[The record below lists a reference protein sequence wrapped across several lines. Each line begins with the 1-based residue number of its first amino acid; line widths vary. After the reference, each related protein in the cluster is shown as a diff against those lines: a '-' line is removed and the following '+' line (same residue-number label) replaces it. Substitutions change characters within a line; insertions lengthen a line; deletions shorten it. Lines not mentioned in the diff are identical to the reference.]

1 MNGEASGQFGSGS
14 KAATGSQGSVTRD
27 QVISAIYETVIS
39 PGQFESFLEIW
50 AQHLQDTMD
59 LPEGAP
65 VGATPLEHLEGARD
79 LDKAGRD
86 AELQQHFA
94 RAYQILDQLGRQ
106 APELDIPA
114 RVRAADGLVLALS
127 TQGAI
132 VAASPAARE
141 WLGGST
147 DSTTLSEKITPHSA
161 KLLASL
167 VAAAKQDT
175 ALSDPPVVLASDGAP
190 RHLVARAV
198 RSGAHAGPMA
208 GIEVHI
214 LIEAMDF
221 RWSTRAEEMLV
232 VSFGLSRAE
241 VGLVRH
247 LMAGLSLRAIAT
259 KTGRSE
265 HTVRN
270 QAKSVLGKTG
280 APGQVELIRLVAF
293 LVNEEL
299 RARSGNEFG
308 GKLRQDVRNGPD
320 GRKLQL
326 FRAGLPSG
334 VPLIFLH
341 GMLDATASLQ
351 FFADRLS
358 DEGFDVHAPMRAGY
372 GLSDPVIR
380 PESAMDVV
388 TDQIRDLIERKNLH
402 KPVLLGHLAGGIYGH
417 ILAHRL
423 KDRVAG
429 LVAVCSGA
437 PVTRLS
443 DISSMNARVRVMAC
457 TARFTPSL
465 LPAVLR
471 AGIAMI
477 DSNDVDAF
485 MDAQFPKGTVDREA
499 IQRLKLA
506 PLIQDGYRLSVKQGA
521 AGFAVDAYWALR
533 DWGLLAQGSMA
544 PAIYLHGRHDTVNR
558 ADRIVAAMP
567 RWPEAQV
574 RVCEDAGQML
584 FYERPDLVFGAL
596 REIAENRG

>member
-1 MNGEASGQFGSGS
+1 MKKDESDIAGISQDAPGEPGR
-14 KAATGSQGSVTRD
+14 VTRD

-50 AQHLQDTMD
+50 AQHLQDTID

-65 VGATPLEHLEGARD
+65 MGATPLEHLEGARD
-79 LDKAGRD
+79 LEKAGQD

-106 APELDIPA
+106 APDIDIPA

-127 TQGAI
+127 TRGAV
-132 VAASPAARE
+132 VAASAAAHD
-141 WLGGST
+141 WLEGSA
-147 DSTTLSEKITPHSA
+147 DSANLSEKITPHSGQ
-161 KLLASL
+161 LLASL
-167 VAAAKQDT
+167 IAAAEQGT
-175 ALSDPPVVLASDGAP
+175 ALSGPPVVLASDGAP

-198 RSGAHAGPMA
+198 RSGAPVGPMA
-208 GIEVHI
+208 GVEVHV

-221 RWSTRAEEMLV
+221 RWSARAEEMLV

-259 KTGRSE
+259 ETGRSE

-270 QAKSVLGKTG
+270 QAKSVLAKTG

-299 RARSGNEFG
+299 RARSGSEFG
-308 GKLRQDVRNGPD
+308 GMLHQDVRNGPD
-320 GRKLQL
+320 GRKLQI
-326 FRAGLPSG
+326 FRAGVPSG

-341 GMLDATASLQ
+341 GMLDAMASLQ
-351 FFADRLS
+351 FFADRLRS
-358 DEGFDVHAPMRAGY
+358 EGYDVHAPMRPGY

-388 TDQIRDLIERKNLH
+388 TDQIRDLIAREKLH
-402 KPVLLGHLAGGIYGH
+402 KPLILGHLAGGIYGH

-423 KDRVAG
+423 RDRVAG
-429 LVAVCSGA
+429 VVAVCSGA

-443 DISSMNARVRVMAC
+443 DISSMNARVRVMAY

-485 MDAQFPKGTVDREA
+485 MDAQFPTGTVDREA
-499 IQRLKLA
+499 IGRLKLA

-533 DWGLLAQGSMA
+533 DWGVLAQGPMA

-558 ADRIVAAMP
+558 AERIVAAMP

-574 RVCEDAGQML
+574 RVCEEAGQML
-584 FYERPDLVFGAL
+584 FYDRPDLVFGAL
-596 REIAENRG
+596 REIAVNRG